1 MNVFTTTIILE
12 CEQRIDN
19 VKWQKCLSDAVEK
32 YRAKTG
38 QDVRSVQFSV
48 KGEAR

>member
-12 CEQRIDN
+12 SEQRLDN
-19 VKWQKCLSDAVEK
+19 VKWQKCLSDAVEC
-32 YRAKTG
+32 YRAKTW

-48 KGEAR
+48 KGEER